1 MVWDGA
7 TLFNDMQKFYLNYLQ
22 FIYSLGGDLL
32 SLEELLSLEDLKTF
46 KRHFLNAVKE
56 KQDNLLKEKDFQL
69 TTRNHQEFGMF
80 FHFWNNRKFREIRAK
95 GSNRTHFRVLKLRLR
110 NLSNFKK

>member
-1 MVWDGA
+1 
-7 TLFNDMQKFYLNYLQ
+7 LPFLN
-22 FIYSLGGDLL
+22 SLGGDLL

-69 TTRNHQEFGMF
+69 TTKNHQEFGMF
-80 FHFWNNRKFREIRAK
+80 FYFWNNQ
-95 GSNRTHFRVLKLRLR
+95 KLR
-110 NLSNFKK
+110 